1 MNSELNFD
9 DETGVLMFG
18 KKSIRLSPK
27 EAALFS
33 SLMHK
38 QQSDSILPRNEL
50 AQSVWGERW
59 EVISNNNI
67 QQLILQLR
75 RKIDAVGGPVIIE
88 NIYKRGYK
96 MTIHAQGAGNAIRR
110 NLITRFVSLI
120 LNFI

>member
-1 MNSELNFD
+1 MNPDLNFD

-18 KKSIRLSPK
+18 KKSTRLSPK

-33 SLMHK
+33 TLLHK
-38 QQSDSILPRNEL
+38 HQSDSILPRNEL

-96 MTIHAQGAGNAIRR
+96 MTIHKQGTRNTMRR

>member
-1 MNSELNFD
+1 MNPELNFD

-18 KKSIRLSPK
+18 KKSTRLSPK

-33 SLMHK
+33 SLLYK

-96 MTIHAQGAGNAIRR
+96 MTIHVQGSGNTIRR

>member
-1 MNSELNFD
+1 MNIDFNFD
-9 DETGVLMFG
+9 DESGVLMFG
-18 KKSIRLSPK
+18 KRSTRLSPK

-33 SLMHK
+33 SLLHK
-38 QQSDSILPRNEL
+38 HQSDSFLPRNEL

-75 RKIDAVGGPVIIE
+75 RKIDSVGGPVIIE

-96 MTIHAQGAGNAIRR
+96 MTMYKSRLKKTKGG
-110 NLITRFVSLI
+110 NLISRFFSLI
-120 LNFI
+120 LTFI

>member
-1 MNSELNFD
+1 MNPELNFD

-18 KKSIRLSPK
+18 KKSTRLSPK

-33 SLMHK
+33 SLLYK

-96 MTIHAQGAGNAIRR
+96 MTIHVQGAGNTIRR

>member
-1 MNSELNFD
+1 MTADLNFD

-18 KKSIRLSPK
+18 KKSTRLSPK

-33 SLMHK
+33 SLLHK
-38 QQSDSILPRNEL
+38 QRLDSILARNEL

-96 MTIHAQGAGNAIRR
+96 MTIHEQESGKMIRS

-120 LNFI
+120 LNLI

>member
-1 MNSELNFD
+1 MNVDLNFD
-9 DETGVLMFG
+9 DESGVLMFG
-18 KKSIRLSPK
+18 KKSTRLSPK

-33 SLMHK
+33 SLLHK
-38 QQSDSILPRNEL
+38 HQSDSFLPRNEL

-75 RKIDAVGGPVIIE
+75 RKIEAVDGPVIIE

-96 MTIHAQGAGNAIRR
+96 MTINKSGAKKTTKG
-110 NLITRFVSLI
+110 NLISRFVSLI
-120 LNFI
+120 LNFV